1 MRTRRRKERS
11 LTGTLEVPGD
21 KSISHRAVI
30 FAGLANGTST
40 IDHINVG
47 LDVRATARAM
57 EQLGATVTIAAHD
70 LRVVVEGS
78 GWPGLREPDEAID
91 VGNSGT
97 TIRSLLG
104 VCAPVPGLTVLTGDA
119 SIRRRPM
126 LRVVAPLRQM
136 GARID
141 GRDHGD
147 KAPLTVRGSE
157 LTGID
162 YEMPVASAQ
171 VKTAILLAGLRA
183 AGTTTVI
190 EPRPTRDHTERMMDA
205 AGVAVRKE
213 GTGVTV
219 DGGVEPKAADRL
231 VPGDISSA
239 MFLIA
244 GALLVPGSDL
254 TITGVGLNPT
264 RTAALDVLVQM
275 GAELEVNVEET
286 VGGERAGGEPF
297 GTVRA
302 RYSELRGVTVDPS
315 LVPSLID
322 EIPVLAV
329 VASQAEGVTEIT
341 GAEELRVKETDRI
354 EVMAAGLRA
363 LGATVDPLPD
373 GLTITG
379 PSTLAGGSVDSRHD
393 HRAAMAFAVAG
404 LVATDNVRIAGWSS
418 VDTSFP
424 EFLDLLGT
432 AQASR

>member
-21 KSISHRAVI
+21 KSISHRALIV
-30 FAGLANGTST
+30 AALARGRST
-40 IDHINVG
+40 IDHINAG
-47 LDVRATARAM
+47 LDVRATARAL
-57 EQLGATVTIAAHD
+57 EQLGTAVTIAAHES
-70 LRVVVEGS
+70 RAVVEGS
-78 GWPGLREPDEAID
+78 GGDGLREPDEAID

-147 KAPLTVRGSE
+147 KAPLTVRGSD

-183 AGTTTVI
+183 SGTTTVI
-190 EPRPTRDHTERMMDA
+190 EPRATRDHTERMLNA
-205 AGVAVRKE
+205 AGVSIRRE
-213 GTGVTV
+213 GLHVSLTG
-219 DGGVEPKAADRL
+219 GAEPDAADRV

-239 MFLIA
+239 LFLIA
-244 GALLVPGSDL
+244 AALLVDGSDL

-264 RTAALDVLVQM
+264 RTAALDVLTEM
-275 GAELEVNVEET
+275 GAELEVHVEDT
-286 VGGERAGGEPF
+286 VCGEPS
-297 GTVRA
+297 GTVRV
-302 RYSELRGVTVDPS
+302 RHSQLHGVAIDPS
-315 LVPSLID
+315 RVPALID

-329 VASQAEGVTEIT
+329 LATQADGVTEIT

-354 EVMAAGLRA
+354 EAMAAGLKA
-363 LGATVDPLPD
+363 LGAAVETRPD
-373 GLTITG
+373 GLSIAG
-379 PSTLAGGSVDSRHD
+379 PSTLTGGAVDSRYD
-393 HRAAMAFAVAG
+393 HRVAMALAVGG
-404 LVATDNVRIAGWSS
+404 LVSTDNVRVQGWSA

-424 EFLDLLGT
+424 EFLDLLGR
-432 AQASR
+432 AQAAR

>member
-21 KSISHRAVI
+21 KSISHRALI
-30 FAGLANGTST
+30 FAALANGTST
-40 IDHINVG
+40 IEHINVG
-47 LDVRATARAM
+47 LDVRATARAL

-78 GWPGLREPDEAID
+78 GAAGLREPDEAID

-104 VCAPVPGLTVLTGDA
+104 VCAPVPGLTVLTGDG

-136 GARID
+136 GAHID

-183 AGTTTVI
+183 NGTTTVI
-190 EPRPTRDHTERMMDA
+190 EPRPTRDHTERMLAAAGIAVRQEA
-205 AGVAVRKE
+205 AGVS
-213 GTGVTV
+213 V
-219 DGGVEPKAADRL
+219 DGGVEPSAADRT

-264 RTAALDVLVQM
+264 RTAALDVLSQM

-286 VGGERAGGEPF
+286 VGGEPT
-297 GTVRA
+297 GTIRA
-302 RYSELRGVTVDPS
+302 RYSELHGVAVDPAV
-315 LVPSLID
+315 VPSLID
-322 EIPVLAV
+322 EVPVLAV
-329 VASQAEGVTEIT
+329 VASRAEGTTEIT

-354 EVMAAGLRA
+354 EVMAAGLKA

-379 PSTLAGGSVDSRHD
+379 PCTFSGGAVDSRHD

-404 LVATDNVRIAGWSS
+404 LVSSDNVRIEGWSS

-424 EFLDLLGT
+424 EFLDLLGE

>member
-21 KSISHRAVI
+21 KSISHRALIV
-30 FAGLANGTST
+30 AALARGRST
-40 IDHINVG
+40 IDHINAG
-47 LDVRATARAM
+47 LDVRATARAL
-57 EQLGATVTIAAHD
+57 EQLGAAVTIAAHEP
-70 LRVVVEGS
+70 RAVVEGS
-78 GWPGLREPDEAID
+78 GWDGLREPDEAID

-97 TIRSLLG
+97 TIRTLLG
-104 VCAPVPGLTVLTGDA
+104 VSAPVPGLTVLTGDA

-147 KAPLTVRGSE
+147 KAPLTVRGSD

-190 EPRPTRDHTERMMDA
+190 EPRATRDHTERMLDA
-205 AGVAVRKE
+205 AGVSIRRE
-213 GTGVTV
+213 GLHVSLI
-219 DGGVEPKAADRL
+219 GGAEPIAADCV

-239 MFLIA
+239 LFLIA
-244 GALLVPGSDL
+244 AALLVDGSDL

-264 RTAALDVLVQM
+264 RTAALDVLTEM
-275 GAELEVNVEET
+275 GAELEVHVEDT
-286 VGGERAGGEPF
+286 VGGEPS

-302 RYSELRGVTVDPS
+302 RHSKLHGIAIDPS
-315 LVPSLID
+315 RVPALID
-322 EIPVLAV
+322 EIPILAVLAT
-329 VASQAEGVTEIT
+329 QADGVTEIT

-354 EVMAAGLRA
+354 EAMAAGLKA
-363 LGATVDPLPD
+363 LGAAVETKPD
-373 GLTITG
+373 GLSIAG
-379 PSTLAGGSVDSRHD
+379 PSTLTGGAVDSRYD
-393 HRAAMAFAVAG
+393 HRVAMALAIGG
-404 LVATDNVRIAGWSS
+404 LVSTDNVRVQGWSA

-424 EFLDLLGT
+424 EFLDLLGR
-432 AQASR
+432 AQAAR